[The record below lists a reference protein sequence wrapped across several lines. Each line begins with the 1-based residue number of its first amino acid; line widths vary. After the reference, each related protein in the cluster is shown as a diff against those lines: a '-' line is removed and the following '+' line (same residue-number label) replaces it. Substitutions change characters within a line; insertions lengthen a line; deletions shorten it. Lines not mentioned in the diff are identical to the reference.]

1 MNNQIK
7 FVQCTETELKDLI
20 KESVKQVLSFIKES
34 NQQEPTNKLL
44 TRKETCE
51 ILHINFSTLWKWTK
65 NEKIPCHRIGNRVY
79 YKLDEVQKSLT
90 KSI

>member
-1 MNNQIK
+1 MSNKIK
-7 FVQCTETELKDLI
+7 IVQCTETELKDLI
-20 KESVKQVLSFIKES
+20 SNSVKTALATLTN
-34 NQQEPTNKLL
+34 NQQESKDKLL
-44 TRKETCE
+44 TRKEVCE

>member
-1 MNNQIK
+1 MSKEVKI
-7 FVQCTETELKDLI
+7 VQCTETELKDLI
-20 KESVKQVLSFIKES
+20 NESVKTALVTLTNT
-34 NQQEPTNKLL
+34 NQQVPTSKLL
-44 TRKETCE
+44 TRKEVCE

-79 YKLDEVQKSLT
+79 YKLDEVQESLT

>member
-51 ILHINFSTLWKWTK
+51 ILHINFSTLWKWNK

-79 YKLDEVQKSLT
+79 YKLDEVQKRLT